1 MNKLLFVAF
10 LVVSCGQSA
19 KIQPLPLRIDS
30 AILREHDSAV
40 SHETAGVDPMPVIC
54 QPQSFGLTICRS
66 DRPIWGERAS
76 SERPDSV
83 TLFFDYKTVA
93 VASGRHIHFAQPHL
107 WRKFLQLRAWN
118 KNHCSDH
125 LKETL

>member
-1 MNKLLFVAF
+1 MNKLLLAF

-19 KIQPLPLRIDS
+19 KIRPLPLRIDS

-40 SHETAGVDPMPVIC
+40 SHETGAVDPMPVID
-54 QPQSFGLTICRS
+54 QWRGQRIVVDHS
-66 DRPIWGERAS
+66 DRPIWDYRIS

-83 TLFFDYKTVA
+83 TLFFDFKAVA
-93 VASGRHIHFAQPHL
+93 VTSRAHIHFGEPRL